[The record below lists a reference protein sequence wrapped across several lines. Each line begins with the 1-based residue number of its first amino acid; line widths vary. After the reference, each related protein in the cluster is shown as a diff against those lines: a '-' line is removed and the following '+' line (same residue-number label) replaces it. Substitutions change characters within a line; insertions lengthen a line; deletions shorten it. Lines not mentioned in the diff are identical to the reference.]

1 VSTATPSA
9 RKLLERGA
17 QELEGA
23 GIDRGRWE
31 AEVLLRQAI
40 GCSRERLLADL
51 GEPVDAEAAGYFFQ
65 LVDRRRGRV
74 PLQYLL
80 GSQEFWGL
88 TFQVT
93 PAVFIPR
100 PETEGL
106 VEETIRRVGERAARI
121 ADVGC
126 GSGCVAI
133 SIASS
138 LPKSHVDAIDIS
150 PAAVAVARDNATRNR
165 VSHRIDFYV
174 GDLLQPLLGRPDR
187 HPLDV
192 VVSNPP
198 YVPEVEVGGL
208 QPEVRN
214 FEPRIALTAGPDG
227 LDVVRRLLPEAET
240 LLAPGGHL
248 MLEIGMGMEPK
259 VKELFGGS
267 GLKWVTTV
275 PDLQGFPRILIAQ
288 KER

>member
-17 QELEGA
+17 QELERA
-23 GIDRGRWE
+23 GVDRSRWE

-106 VEETIRRVGERAARI
+106 VEETIRRVEDRPARI

-133 SIASS
+133 SIAHS
-138 LPKSHVDAIDIS
+138 LPKSRVDAIDIS
-150 PAAVAVARDNATRNR
+150 PAALAVARDNAARNG
-165 VSHRIDFYV
+165 VTDRIDFFV
-174 GDLLQPLLGRPDR
+174 GDLLQPLLDRPDR
-187 HPLDV
+187 HSLDV
-192 VVSNPP
+192 VASNPP

-214 FEPRIALTAGPDG
+214 FEPRVALTAGPDG
-227 LDVVRRLLPEAET
+227 LDVVRRLLPQAET
-240 LLAPGGHL
+240 LLTPGGYL
-248 MLEIGMGMEPK
+248 MLEIGMGMEQK
-259 VKELFGGS
+259 VKELLS
-267 GLKWVTTV
+267 ETHLEWVTTA
-275 PDLQGFPRILIAQ
+275 PDLQGFPRILVAQ
-288 KER
+288 KE